1 MVVADPLEHYLNADI
16 IKGREQRVALTP
28 VMRLLATHRAV
39 LLFTRHLNQAQGQK
53 ALYRGRGDMTLLGLA
68 RMGFLVADDPNA
80 EEAGVH
86 VLAATKANL
95 GPKPPSLR
103 YRVVEA
109 ENGAARI
116 EWLGASS
123 RNADQLVG
131 SLTATPSTA
140 EEVLRS
146 VILPRLQSQGPML
159 SKDGDAILRE
169 HGVLSRD
176 TINRAKAK
184 LGIKSHQRQIG
195 TEWWWLL
202 KGQEIPADASNPES
216 RRNIGVSDSG
226 PDSEAPR
233 IRGSGTIEDR
243 GRSTQSAPA
252 PLAHVSALR

>member
-131 SLTATPSTA
+131 SITATPSTA
-140 EEVLRS
+140 ERS
-146 VILPRLQSQGPML
+146 S
-159 SKDGDAILRE
+159 S
-169 HGVLSRD
+169 
-176 TINRAKAK
+176 
-184 LGIKSHQRQIG
+184 
-195 TEWWWLL
+195 
-202 KGQEIPADASNPES
+202 
-216 RRNIGVSDSG
+216 
-226 PDSEAPR
+226 
-233 IRGSGTIEDR
+233 
-243 GRSTQSAPA
+243 
-252 PLAHVSALR
+252 